1 MPWDA
6 QQILGCADIIAD
18 RRHERVVLFSDI
30 TRLLASAGTSWGQ
43 LRVDWEHGLRE
54 LGQGGFPAL
63 LLTITGRAYEL
74 ICNPALH
81 VLPVDSLDST
91 EPAEEDRRELVRAAF
106 TRQLETDWPPF
117 MQGVIDA
124 GGH

>member
-81 VLPVDSLDST
+81 VLLST
-91 EPAEEDRRELVRAAF
+91 VWTVRSRRRK
-106 TRQLETDWPPF
+106 TDANSFVPPSP
-117 MQGVIDA
+117 GSSKPI
-124 GGH
+124 GHRSCKA